1 MTPADCCSTNVCAL
15 KLSAALL
22 ALALSASM
30 GVINPAAAEDLTK
43 TQLSPAQATAAA
55 GLLLDAL
62 KNRQVDVMHDALA
75 TPVQASVDVKTV
87 QERLDQGMAIEA
99 THVVS
104 VIPGYN
110 TTTIDAVVTTASG
123 DEEMLMVLDEDGK
136 LLAWKLTDR
145 IKPIETTAVEF
156 ARDLAAGR
164 WVAARSKMSLQLQEE
179 LAPGD
184 LERKWAKL
192 SLTSGGFR
200 KVKDAVIAHQG
211 GDQQLVLVAVSF
223 GEASTNLFVIF
234 DERGRITNVDI
245 SRDFI

>member
-1 MTPADCCSTNVCAL
+1 M

-22 ALALSASM
+22 AITLSAPIGLIS
-30 GVINPAAAEDLTK
+30 PAAAEELTR
-43 TQLSPAQATAAA
+43 TELTPAQAKAAA
-55 GLLLDAL
+55 ELMLEAL
-62 KNRQVDVMHDALA
+62 QERQGDVMYDALA
-75 TPVQASVDVKTV
+75 TPVQASVDAKTV
-87 QERLDQGMAIEA
+87 QARLDQREAING
-99 THVVS
+99 TRVVS
-104 VIPGYN
+104 IIPGYN

-123 DEEMLMVLDEDGK
+123 DEGMLMVLDEDGK
-136 LLAWKLTDR
+136 LLAWKWTDQ

-164 WVAARSKMSLQLQEE
+164 WVAARAKMSLQLQED

-192 SLTSGGFR
+192 SRTSGGFR

-211 GDQQLVLVAVSF
+211 GEQQLVLVAVSF
-223 GEASTNLFVIF
+223 GKATTNLFVIF

-245 SRDFI
+245 SRDFV